1 MRADYSHIL
10 GLANQHLL
18 NQINWMNNKSLSSA
32 ERLELER
39 QTLDQLGR
47 IQSAISGAVDTS
59 HAEINLQSEID
70 KVEGVLR
77 EGLTEQ
83 LHNEV
88 GRLLARVLGHTCA
101 S

>member
-18 NQINWMNNKSLSSA
+18 NQISWMNNKSLSSA
-32 ERLELER
+32 ERLERAR
-39 QTLDQLGR
+39 QTLDQLRR
-47 IQSAISGAVDTS
+47 IQSTISGAVDAS
-59 HAEINLQSEID
+59 HAEINLQSEIE

-88 GRLLARVLGHTCA
+88 GKAFIECFGT
-101 S
+101 